1 VQRQNAPKTA
11 HKKRTPART
20 PSKTTAP
27 SKELLTP
34 TTEMTRPHFIILTD
48 RATLK
53 AGWIADPD
61 TTHTPQFMRD
71 FSARP
76 PKIAWTDQLSFVKAR
91 QHVVEQQS
99 DMAGAFAPT
108 GGSGAAGS
116 RPTQLGGS
124 PPDKHLNVTATREA
138 VELIASTIHK
148 ILMQQK
154 PELWS
159 LSAPTDIHKKLVQ
172 ALPEVCRAH
181 LHRVIPKNLSECPEE
196 TVLDHFLHPV

>member
-1 VQRQNAPKTA
+1 MN
-11 HKKRTPART
+11 
-20 PSKTTAP
+20 
-27 SKELLTP
+27 
-34 TTEMTRPHFIILTD
+34 RPQFIILTD

-53 AGWIADPD
+53 AGWINDAG
-61 TTHTPQFMRD
+61 TTQNPQFMRD
-71 FSARP
+71 FAARP
-76 PKIAWTDQLSFVKAR
+76 PKITWTDQLSFVKAR

-108 GGSGAAGS
+108 GGSGATGS

-124 PPDKHLNVTATREA
+124 PPDRHLNVTATREA
-138 VELIASTIHK
+138 IELIASTIHK
-148 ILMQQK
+148 ILLQQK

-196 TVLDHFLHPV
+196 TVVDHFMHVTI